1 MNLVLFVSYQLSA
14 VFFEAEFNVDGY
26 IVTSQFSLYGAIY
39 FLFRELLNV
48 ISVPSVKVL
57 FAELSVWKLI
67 DWSSIVCI
75 TCSYFIMDYQFNEEV
90 TDSFEID
97 DNLRNLIGI
106 ATLMQALS
114 LVSYLRLVNEP
125 LAVFIVSL
133 SKVRRVRD
141 QIKSISSSLLTCSF

>member
-14 VFFEAEFNVDGY
+14 VFFEVEFNVDGY
-26 IVTSQFSLYGAIY
+26 ILTSQFSLYGAIY

-57 FAELSVWKLI
+57 FAKLSVWKLI
-67 DWSSIVCI
+67 DWLSIACI
-75 TCSYFIMDYQFNEEV
+75 AGSYFIIDDYFNEDF

-97 DNLRNLIGI
+97 DNLRNLVAF

-114 LVSYLRLVNEP
+114 LVSYLRFVNEP